1 MKWEDGKIIVDPPKR
16 PKKITGTRF
25 AAILGYNVWSSPFT
39 TWCEI
44 TRTWEKPFEE
54 TKYTRA
60 GKIIEPLQAAYIH
73 DRYFIDVTSPS
84 DVYGPDFFNKTYGD
98 FFHDVKIFGGMWDYL
113 LKDGKDTAAV
123 FEMKTTKRSEDWQY
137 DIPEYYALQAALY
150 AYLLGVDR
158 VYMVC
163 SFLEEKDY
171 DHPENY
177 IPSPDNTIVRDFR
190 LSERYPDFQKYIDAA
205 LAWWDAHVLT
215 GISPEYDEKK
225 DEEALTALRKNSLS
239 PETDIQELIAE
250 AEALMKEIS
259 DVSAEIEEAEKRL
272 KTLKDLIKNYLSQN
286 FREGDRKVEVT
297 GPGYVWTLSKTP
309 SVSIDKDRL
318 KQDGLLEKYSTT
330 TQTERLTAKEVN
342 Q

>member
-1 MKWEDGKIIVDPPKR
+1 MRWEDGKLIVNPPKR

-39 TWCEI
+39 AWCEI
-44 TRTWEKPFEE
+44 TRTWEKPFED
-54 TKYTRA
+54 TKYTIA

-73 DRYFIDVTSPS
+73 DRYFIDVTSPT
-84 DVYGPDFFNKTYGD
+84 DVYGPDYFNKTYGD
-98 FFHDVKIFGGMWDYL
+98 FFHDVKVFGGMWDYL
-113 LKDGKDTAAV
+113 LKDGKDTEAV

-190 LSERYPDFQKYIDAA
+190 LSERYPDFQKYVDAA
-205 LAWWDAHVLT
+205 LAFWEKHVLT

-225 DEEALTALRKNSLS
+225 DADALAALRKNSIT
-239 PETDIQELIAE
+239 PDTDIYDLIQE
-250 AEALMKEIS
+250 AESLMHEI
-259 DVSAEIEEAEKRL
+259 DAVSEQIEASEKRL
-272 KTLKDLIKNYLSQN
+272 KALKDLIKTYLSQN
-286 FREGDRKVEVT
+286 FREGDNKVEIA
-297 GPGYVWTLSKTP
+297 GKGYVWTLSRSPT
-309 SVSIDKDRL
+309 VTIDKDRL
-318 KQDGLLEKYSTT
+318 KEDGLLDKYSTT
-330 TQTERLTAKEVN
+330 TQTERLTAKEVK
-342 Q
+342 